1 MDTEQAA
8 IERTIALLDAEA
20 KPDPI
25 DPERYCLGLLAGE
38 MGEAAAVIG
47 NALRFGLVT
56 PQNSQETAAQ
66 ELASELGDV
75 LAAIDFAIMHGL
87 VDVAEVMEQRMAKR
101 RRLTS
106 DKSRDNLGRRLAPAL
121 PEGGL
126 YVLPQSTA
134 AAMQGDQVRR

>member
-1 MDTEQAA
+1 MNTEQAA
-8 IERTIALLDAEA
+8 IERAIALLETQQA
-20 KPDPI
+20 PNTI

-66 ELASELGDV
+66 ELAMELGDV

-87 VDVAEVMEQRMAKR
+87 VDAAEVTEQRMEKR
-101 RRLTS
+101 RKLLNA
-106 DKSRDNLGRRLAPAL
+106 KARDNLGRRLAPA
-121 PEGGL
+121 PPAGGL
-126 YVLPQSTA
+126 HILPQSSEA
-134 AAMQGDQVRR
+134 AIRGDRVRR